1 MWRFKVLLVLCVL
14 WGCGPN
20 QNKSSRPLLS
30 KHESLRAYD
39 DAREF
44 GAPQPRKHSFWSW
57 HKHKSKNP
65 KPSNAPE
72 SMANV
77 PANSLTAGMR
87 DSEAIQRATMR
98 PYRVGS
104 KMYYPT
110 KVNVGQ
116 TFDGYAS
123 WYGPNFHAKR
133 TSNGETYN
141 MYAHT
146 AANKTLPMNTIVK
159 VTNKDNNK
167 STIVRINDRG
177 PFVANRIIDLSN
189 IAAHDIAMV
198 SKGVAPVR
206 LEVLGFGGVIAKQ
219 YEKTLEKAP
228 QAHALKQEFKVG
240 ESQKSVSGGRFSLQ
254 MGAFRSHE
262 GAQKAQQDL
271 KPLLKAPYHASIVQG
286 TKGNQPIYRVFIQG
300 FQSEAEA
307 NDFAKSM
314 GKPAFLV
321 RE

>member
-1 MWRFKVLLVLCVL
+1 MVSKGLYLVCLGALGLFV
-14 WGCGPN
+14 GCAQEATTN
-20 QNKSSRPLLS
+20 ESSHSLFA
-30 KHESLRAYD
+30 KQESLRAYK
-39 DAREF
+39 DALDFDGSSPPPKR
-44 GAPQPRKHSFWSW
+44 SFW
-57 HKHKSKNP
+57 HRHTHKSSKGHNRP
-65 KPSNAPE
+65 QRGDDKEVQEEDIAH
-72 SMANV
+72 V

-189 IAAHDIAMV
+189 VAAHDIDMV
-198 SKGVAPVR
+198 GKGVAPVK
-206 LEVLGFGGVIAKQ
+206 LEVLGFGGVISKQ
-219 YEKTLEKAP
+219 YQKTLEKAP
-228 QAHALKQEFKVG
+228 QSNALKQEFKVG
-240 ESQKSVSGGRFSLQ
+240 ESQKSVSGGSFSLQ
-254 MGAFRSHE
+254 VGAFRNQE
-262 GAQKAQQDL
+262 GAQRAAES
-271 KPLLKAPYHASIVQG
+271 LKATLKKPYYTQV
-286 TKGNQPIYRVFIQG
+286 
-300 FQSEAEA
+300 
-307 NDFAKSM
+307 
-314 GKPAFLV
+314 
-321 RE
+321 